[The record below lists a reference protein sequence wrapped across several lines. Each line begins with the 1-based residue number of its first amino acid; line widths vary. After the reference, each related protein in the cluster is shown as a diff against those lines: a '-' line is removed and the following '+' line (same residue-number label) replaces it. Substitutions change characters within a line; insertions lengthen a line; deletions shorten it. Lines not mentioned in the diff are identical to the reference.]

1 MLLTE
6 VVEETSTEITNG
18 FSVTAPQLRLIIL
31 AVIVL
36 AICAYF
42 ILKPTEERKSTAKNY
57 LNSLATNIMGIVLA
71 NIDFRVNSFT
81 GKIETNF
88 DDFKQSLVD
97 EIYKESWDFVE
108 TVIKKEVK
116 DGKLDSIASKY
127 IKRQSV
133 ESLVDLVMSRDD
145 ITKKLKV
152 AYERLSNEVIQE
164 MMKEEE
170 AARIAAEKAEAEE
183 EEPGDPVSEDSVE
196 AFDSGVA
203 DTSTNEEDLYEPIET
218 TDIGDELVTAPD
230 KNSVG

>member
-1 MLLTE
+1 MNYMLLAAEVTE
-6 VVEETSTEITNG
+6 EVTNG

>member
-1 MLLTE
+1 MKYMLLTE

-97 EIYKESWDFVE
+97 EIYKDR
-108 TVIKKEVK
+108 KKVF
-116 DGKLDSIASKY
+116 G
-127 IKRQSV
+127 
-133 ESLVDLVMSRDD
+133 
-145 ITKKLKV
+145 
-152 AYERLSNEVIQE
+152 
-164 MMKEEE
+164 
-170 AARIAAEKAEAEE
+170 
-183 EEPGDPVSEDSVE
+183 
-196 AFDSGVA
+196 
-203 DTSTNEEDLYEPIET
+203 
-218 TDIGDELVTAPD
+218 IGGEHLVTLPEIKAIARYR
-230 KNSVG
+230 NCML